1 VFIGRDPD
9 EYNDLVVMSYEVRK
23 YILNVHLSIHNF
35 QKYSFSTFVIE
46 VRGSPSTYIS
56 RGEEVCG
63 RPLLFFVFSFSLVCG
78 VIDG

>member
-1 VFIGRDPD
+1 MNIMT
-9 EYNDLVVMSYEVRK
+9 LVVMSYEVRK

-56 RGEEVCG
+56 RGVEVCG
-63 RPLLFFVFSFSLVCG
+63 RPLLFFCAPKTKATYVYYLT
-78 VIDG
+78 IKRPHH